1 MIWDSAVREIICKC
15 MSQLYDLFLTL
26 YPKHKGPKIFGKD
39 EMKELNQNR
48 SWLTK
53 TLRSVDRKDKSY
65 ALISL
70 LLSESRSHH
79 CRRHMVRKM
88 KF

>member
-1 MIWDSAVREIICKC
+1 MREIICKC
-15 MSQLYDLFLTL
+15 MSQLDDLFLTL

-53 TLRSVDRKDKSY
+53 TLRSVDRKDKSD
-65 ALISL
+65 ALDYL
-70 LLSESRSHH
+70 MFLK
-79 CRRHMVRKM
+79 RRDALTA
-88 KF
+88 